1 MFHGVVQ
8 LQAVVSSRLEAQASL
23 TGISTLLDDVQRT
36 RLVAFLRP
44 TFVASGGETC
54 VIGPA
59 DCRLLVTL
67 LHNSNLI

>member
-23 TGISTLLDDVQRT
+23 TGLSTLLDDVQRT

-44 TFVASGGETC
+44 TLVAGGGETC

-59 DCRLLVTL
+59 DRRLLVAP